1 MQTSLHR
8 CPLLGPFLPAQP
20 RAVCPTLPAPAA
32 PCFLG
37 RVQLLQSPVCLRGGL
52 RPLEAADTSSLSGLG
67 LGGPVPVGPNGSQTE
82 QKPGKSLDDVPLESE
97 VRALALTA
105 LCVTRTIDL
114 S

>member
-8 CPLLGPFLPAQP
+8 CPLQGPSSPAQQ
-20 RAVCPTLPAPAA
+20 RAACPIPPALAA

-52 RPLEAADTSSLSGLG
+52 RPLEAAETSSLSGMG
-67 LGGPVPVGPNGSQTE
+67 LGGPVPVGANGSQAE
-82 QKPGKSLDDVPLESE
+82 QKPGASLDDVPLESE
-97 VRALALTA
+97 VLFLVFA
-105 LCVTRTIDL
+105 